1 MSKLYAGLDVS
12 LELTSVCVVDVEGRI
27 AAEAKVPSDPAAIS
41 AALLALDG
49 SFERV
54 GLEAGPLSQWLYFGL
69 KDAGLPVC
77 CIETGH
83 AKAAIS
89 AMSHN
94 KTDAMT
100 HARSRNSALWL
111 VQERACE
118 VRREPGAEDAMLPH
132 APKTRRRSRLS
143 WSGGRQRSGP
153 TTSTCRCGER
163 PVRWART

>member
-27 AAEAKVPSDPAAIS
+27 AAKAKVLSDPAAIS

-54 GLEAGPLSQWLYFGL
+54 GQAGPLAQWLYFGL

-77 CIETGH
+77 CIETRH
-83 AKAAIS
+83 AKAAIA

-94 KTDAMT
+94 KTDRND
-100 HARSRNSALWL
+100 ARSIAQSRALGGS
-111 VQERACE
+111 RAC
-118 VRREPGAEDAMLPH
+118 M
-132 APKTRRRSRLS
+132 
-143 WSGGRQRSGP
+143 
-153 TTSTCRCGER
+153 
-163 PVRWART
+163 